1 MGQKIN
7 PKGFRLVT
15 TQKYLSNFYNS
26 KFIYS
31 TIIKDDFEIRNKIE
45 NFLKKN
51 SIKFSTIEINRIEN
65 NKISSEY
72 AHIVINLLYPRKK
85 QAHNLIVAYL
95 SVFEENNEIK
105 KLILSKYKALYTR
118 SKLSVSRLKL
128 YAEFLFK
135 RYIKKFIYSVKLK
148 NQKDYLVSIKF
159 KNSEFEDSS
168 LIAKYI
174 AEELQKRIKFRRVLK
189 IVLRRVLSIQKQTKI
204 IGLKIKLSGR
214 LNGIEIARNEW
225 KREGSLPLHTLNAFI
240 DYSSEFVNTI
250 YGTIGIKV
258 WLYKGLL

>member
-7 PKGFRLVT
+7 PKGFRLLT

-31 TIIKDDFEIRNKIE
+31 TIIKEDYEIRNKIE
-45 NFLKKN
+45 KFLKKN
-51 SIKFSTIEINRIEN
+51 FIKFSTIEINRIEN
-65 NKISSEY
+65 NQASTKY
-72 AHIVINLLYPRKK
+72 VHIIINLLYPRKK
-85 QAHNLIVAYL
+85 QASNLISMYL
-95 SVFEENNEIK
+95 SNFEENNETK
-105 KLILSKYKALYTR
+105 KLILLKYKALYRR
-118 SKLSVSRLKL
+118 SKLSISRLKI
-128 YAEFLFK
+128 YIEFLFK
-135 RYIKKFIYSVKLK
+135 RYLKKFMYFLKLT
-148 NQKDYLVSIKF
+148 NSKDYLISINF

-189 IVLRRVLSIQKQTKI
+189 IALKRVLSIQKHTKI
-204 IGLKIKLSGR
+204 LGLKIKLSGR
-214 LNGIEIARNEW
+214 LNGIEIARKEW
-225 KREGSLPLHTLNAFI
+225 KREGSLPLHTLNALI

-258 WLYKGLL
+258 WLYKGIL

>member
-26 KFIYS
+26 KSIYS
-31 TIIKDDFEIRNKIE
+31 TTIKDDFEIRNKIE
-45 NFLKKN
+45 NFLKKKF
-51 SIKFSTIEINRIEN
+51 IKFSTIEINRIGN
-65 NKISSEY
+65 SPLSTEY
-72 AHIVINLLYPRKK
+72 IHIIINLLYPRKK
-85 QAHNLIVAYL
+85 QANNLITMYL
-95 SVFEENNEIK
+95 SNFDENDDTKES
-105 KLILSKYKALYTR
+105 ILLKYKVLYRR
-118 SKLSVSRLKL
+118 SKCSVSRLKL
-128 YAEFLFK
+128 YVEFLLK
-135 RYIKKFIYSVKLK
+135 RYLKKFVYFLQLI
-148 NQKDYLVSIKF
+148 NQKGYLVSINF

-174 AEELQKRIKFRRVLK
+174 AEELQKRIKYRRILK
-189 IVLRRVLSIQKQTKI
+189 IALKRVLSIQKQTKI

-214 LNGIEIARNEW
+214 LNGTEIARKEW
-225 KREGSLPLHTLNAFI
+225 KKEGSLPLHTLNAII

>member
-26 KFIYS
+26 KFIYP
-31 TIIKDDFEIRNKIE
+31 TIIKNDFEIRNKIE
-45 NFLKKN
+45 NFLKEN
-51 SIKFSTIEINRIEN
+51 SIKFSTIEINQIEN
-65 NKISSEY
+65 NQISSKY
-72 AHIVINLLYPRKK
+72 VHILINLLYPRKK
-85 QAHNLIVAYL
+85 QAHSLITTYL

-105 KLILSKYKALYTR
+105 KLILSKYKALYKR
-118 SKLSVSRLKL
+118 SRLSISRLKV
-128 YAEFLFK
+128 YVEFLFK
-135 RYIKKFIYSVKLK
+135 RYLKKFIYFFKLIDQKNYLISV
-148 NQKDYLVSIKF
+148 NFI
-159 KNSEFEDSS
+159 NSEFEDSS

-189 IVLRRVLSIQKQTKI
+189 IALRRVLSIQKQTKI

-214 LNGIEIARNEW
+214 LNGIEIARKEW
-225 KREGSLPLHTLNAFI
+225 KREGSLPLHTLNALI

-258 WLYKGLL
+258 WLYKGLS